1 VTPKMNNPVTGA
13 QVIDETMHELVNHGK
28 PEFPVAFYGDGY
40 KYLGSRSY
48 YAHWHNEVEVTLA
61 IKGDIDISCNDETV
75 TVHEGDAIFIN
86 SNILHCVLHDAH
98 PDSVVQTI
106 VFNPVMI
113 YGYHTSDIERLYVL
127 PIINGDHAYI
137 YIKDTKQ
144 PDNWGKKCID
154 AFTNAIRFNA
164 TKKDGYEL
172 GIKIMLLDAWYILY
186 RNIPKSDVIGN
197 TFSSKV
203 LLVKNAINFIHEN
216 YMNEITLDDISRNSL
231 LSKSEL
237 WKLFK
242 KYVNQSPIQYLL
254 RHRISNACYY
264 LSYTD
269 KSITDI
275 ANKVGITDPNY
286 FAISFKKIMKMS
298 PTEYRRK
305 SADLSK
311 ASSEE
316 EELPYIDLHPGS
328 MTLY

>member
-1 VTPKMNNPVTGA
+1 MNNPITGA
-13 QVIDETMHELVNHGK
+13 HLIDETMHELINHGK

-61 IKGDIDISCNDETV
+61 IKGDIAISCNDETV
-75 TVHEGDAIFIN
+75 VVHEGDAIFIN
-86 SNILHCVLHDAH
+86 SNILHCVLHDNY

-127 PIINGDHAYI
+127 PIINGDHAYY

-144 PDNWGKKCID
+144 SDNWGKKCID

-164 TKKDGYEL
+164 TKKDGFEL

-237 WKLFK
+237 CKLFK

-269 KSITDI
+269 KPITDI
-275 ANKVGITDPNY
+275 ANKVGIPDPNY

-305 SADLSK
+305 SADMAK
-311 ASSEE
+311 NASQE

>member
-1 VTPKMNNPVTGA
+1 MNNPVTGA

-237 WKLFK
+237 CKLFK